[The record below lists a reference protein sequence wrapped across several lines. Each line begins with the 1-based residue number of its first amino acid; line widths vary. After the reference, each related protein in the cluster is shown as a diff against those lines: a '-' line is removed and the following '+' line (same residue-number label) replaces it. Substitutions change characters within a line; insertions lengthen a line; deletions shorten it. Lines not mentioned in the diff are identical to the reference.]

1 MVSNTG
7 ERGAPKVRGGTSM
20 ALRLTSKRGRRGK
33 GEQMKEGTKEEL
45 CQKLTLVST

>member
-7 ERGAPKVRGGTSM
+7 GRGAPKGGGGISM
-20 ALRLTSKRGRRGK
+20 ALRLTSKGGGK